1 MPYAVLMDRGVVRL
15 SGETVRDFLQGL
27 VTCDVRNL
35 SAETPAFGALLT
47 PQGKIL
53 FDFLMFA
60 DGDAI
65 LLDCARDQVEALV
78 KRLKF
83 YRLRAKIE
91 IEDISADSMVLAG
104 WGDDAV
110 SPGTSDP
117 RLAALGR
124 REIAQNV
131 LETSAHM
138 RDWDAHRI
146 RLGVPEGGK
155 DYGFGDAF
163 PHEAE
168 LDQLGGVDFK
178 KGCFVG
184 QEVVARMEHRGTARS
199 RIVPVRG
206 EAALP
211 AFGAA
216 IEADGVAIGSMGSS
230 AGQDGLAMVRLD
242 RAADA
247 LSLGA
252 ALTAAGTPIALVQP
266 VWARF
271 AVPGAGQAA

>member
-35 SAETPAFGALLT
+35 SAETPAYGALLT

-53 FDFLMFA
+53 FDFLMFTEG
-60 DGDAI
+60 DGV
-65 LLDCARDQVEALV
+65 LLDCARDQAEALL

-91 IEDISADSMVLAG
+91 IDDISADRMVLVT
-104 WGDDAV
+104 WGDAKKNGL
-110 SPGTSDP
+110 PDP
-117 RLAALGR
+117 RFDGLGMR
-124 REIAQNV
+124 SVGERV

-138 RDWDAHRI
+138 SDWDAHRI

-155 DYGFGDAF
+155 DYAFGDAF
-163 PHEAE
+163 PHEAD
-168 LDQLGGVDFK
+168 LDQLNGVDFK

-184 QEVVARMEHRGTARS
+184 QEVVSRMEHRGTARS
-199 RIVPVRG
+199 RIVPIRG
-206 EAALP
+206 EAPLP

-216 IEADGVAIGSMGSS
+216 IEADGVAIGAMGSS
-230 AGQDGLAMVRLD
+230 AGQDGLAMIRLD

-252 ALTAAGTPIALVQP
+252 ALTADGTPIALVQP
-266 VWARF
+266 AWARF

>member
-15 SGETVRDFLQGL
+15 AGETVRDFLQGL
-27 VTCDVRNL
+27 VTCDVRTL
-35 SAETPAFGALLT
+35 SPEAPSYGALLT

-53 FDFLMFA
+53 FDFLMFVE
-60 DGDAI
+60 GDAVV
-65 LLDCARDQVEALV
+65 LDCERGQTEALV

-91 IEDISADSMVLAG
+91 IDDISTDRMVVVA
-104 WGDDAV
+104 WGDT
-110 SPGTSDP
+110 GTPIGPPDP
-117 RLAALGR
+117 RLEALGCR
-124 REIAQNV
+124 VIGQNV
-131 LETSAHM
+131 IETSAHM

-155 DYGFGDAF
+155 DYAFGDAF
-163 PHEAE
+163 PHEAD
-168 LDQLGGVDFK
+168 LDQLNGVDFR

-184 QEVVARMEHRGTARS
+184 QEVVSRMEHRGTARN
-199 RIVPVRG
+199 RIVPIRG

-216 IEADGVAIGSMGSS
+216 IEADGVAIGTMGSS
-230 AGQDGLAMVRLD
+230 AGLDGLAMIRLD

-252 ALTAAGTPIALVQP
+252 ALTAGGTPIALVQP

-271 AVPGAGQAA
+271 GVPGAGQAA